1 MSKSEKRQSEAF
13 AARLRDLMRARGLVS
28 STSRS
33 GVDVSALAHAAGASY
48 EMARRYAEGSAL
60 PRAETVE
67 ALARWLGV
75 SPGVLMWGEEVAR
88 AEVDVEVLEQC
99 IAAVSAAQKRTGK
112 TISTEQA
119 ARVVAVLYRQAK
131 AGRIPATE
139 SIELILEAI

>member
-13 AARLRDLMRARGLVS
+13 AARLRDVMRARGHVS
-28 STSRS
+28 PTSRS
-33 GVDVSALAHAAGASY
+33 GVDVTALVHAAGTSY

-60 PRAETVE
+60 PKAETVE
-67 ALARWLGV
+67 TLARWLGV
-75 SPGVLMWGEEVAR
+75 SPGGLMWGDEAGR
-88 AEVDVEVLEQC
+88 AEIDVGVLEQC

-112 TISTEQA
+112 TVTTEQA

-139 SIELILEAI
+139 SIDLILEAI